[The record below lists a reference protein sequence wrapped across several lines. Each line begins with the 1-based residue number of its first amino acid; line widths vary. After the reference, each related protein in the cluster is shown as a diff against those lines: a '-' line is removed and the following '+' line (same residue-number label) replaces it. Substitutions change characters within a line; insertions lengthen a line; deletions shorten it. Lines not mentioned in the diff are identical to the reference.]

1 MQRAILKKQS
11 MFSITPSH
19 VIQHLYCPRFTYF
32 EWVLRLPQNEEKF
45 GKVLR
50 GRNLHDERLE
60 RNKGYLRKRLGV
72 VSRHDDQYLTNNFLR
87 GRVDEVLEL
96 EDGTF
101 APLDYKF
108 AEYKDK
114 VYATYRTQLYCYA
127 LLIEHNFGKQVKKG
141 FIVYT
146 RSNNKVIEVPIPA
159 SSLEDI
165 RKAAQEI
172 KSVVIENTFPKATR
186 IKKRCVNCTYRKV
199 CVQ

>member
-1 MQRAILKKQS
+1 
-11 MFSITPSH
+11 MFSLTPSH
-19 VIQHLYCPRFTYF
+19 IIQHLYCPRFTYF
-32 EWVLRLPQNEEKF
+32 EWVLRIPQNEEKF
-45 GKVLR
+45 SKVLR

-72 VSRHDDQYLTNNFLR
+72 ITRHDDQFLTNDFLR

-96 EDGTF
+96 GDGTM

-114 VYATYRTQLYCYA
+114 VYSTYRTQLYCYA
-127 LLIEHNFGKQVKKG
+127 LLIQHNFGTPVTRG

-146 RSNNKVIEVPIPA
+146 RSNNKVVEIPTPPETL
-159 SSLEDI
+159 LEI
-165 RKAAQEI
+165 RLTADEI
-172 KSVVIENTFPKATR
+172 KRVVEENHFPKATP
-186 IKKRCVNCTYRKV
+186 IKKRCVNCTYRNV

>member
-1 MQRAILKKQS
+1 

-50 GRNLHDERLE
+50 GRHLHDERLE

-72 VSRHDDQYLTNNFLR
+72 VGRHDDQYLTNNFLR

-114 VYATYRTQLYCYA
+114 VYSTYQTQLYCYA
-127 LLIEHNFGKQVKKG
+127 LLIETNFEKQVKKG

-146 RSNNKVIEVPIPA
+146 RSFNKVIEVPIPA
-159 SSLEDI
+159 SSLDDI
-165 RKAAQEI
+165 RKTAREI
-172 KSVVIENTFPKATR
+172 KLVVMENTFPKATR
-186 IKKRCVNCTYRKV
+186 IRKRCVNCTYRKV